1 MLVRESWR
9 GIKLEQ
15 PAPETDD
22 FSRSQIF
29 ILFFSFVFL
38 TTLPVWTHRLPPLSD
53 YANHLA
59 RMQVIATL
67 QGNVQLSR
75 FYEVDWQIIP
85 NLVMDLIV
93 PTLARFMNVYLAG
106 QIFTTGMFFLIV
118 SGVLVLG
125 RSLFGRWSVTA
136 LVSLPFLYN
145 YVFLVGLMNYIFG
158 IGISLWGLAG
168 WVALREKPWLLRFAV
183 STVTVIVLFFSHL
196 SALGIYGIGVLSAE
210 LFRLWDARSNLY
222 WGDLRGF
229 VASGLPFLA
238 ALPLLLASPTMNL
251 AGSLY
256 WDQFG
261 KVAGLMYVISDYSEV
276 VGLAILGVLLICAVW
291 ASHHQILKLHPIAVP
306 VLIVGSLVY
315 LALPRVM
322 FDTYMAD
329 QRVPLGIAFILLG
342 CTELQPRGRSLRTA
356 FVGLLILVLAVR
368 LIEVDVNWSTHSEE
382 TSQLRSSLRRIE
394 PGSKVFVAYA
404 NSSAGEDV
412 ADLGLVHAACL
423 AVIERSAL
431 VTTLFTVVGKQ
442 VLHVRPEYRD
452 FADIH
457 DGTPPSIAQ
466 MIVAASYPLPD
477 MPTFW
482 QNWPKFDY
490 VYVLYSDD
498 DTPNPDFSRLK
509 LIDQGNRFQLYRVI
523 KTAS

>member
-1 MLVRESWR
+1 VLTRDSTVQQAASEAD
-9 GIKLEQ
+9 E
-15 PAPETDD
+15 
-22 FSRSQIF
+22 FSSSQIL
-29 ILFFSFVFL
+29 ILFFAFFFL
-38 TTLPVWTHRLPPLSD
+38 TTLPVWTHRVPPVSD

-59 RMQVIATL
+59 RMHVIATL
-67 QGNVQLSR
+67 QGNAQLGR

-93 PTLARFMNVYLAG
+93 PTLARFINVYLAG
-106 QIFTTGMFFLIV
+106 QIFTAVMFLLIA

-125 RSLFGRWSVTA
+125 RSLFGRWPLTA
-136 LVSLPFLYN
+136 LLCLPFLYN

-158 IGISLWGLAG
+158 IGVALWGLAG
-168 WVALREKPWLLRFAV
+168 WVALREKNWLLRFGL
-183 STVTVIVLFFSHL
+183 STAIVIVLLFSHL
-196 SALGIYGIGVLSAE
+196 SALGLYGIGVLSAE
-210 LFRLWDARSNLY
+210 LLRLWDARFSFRWSNLREF
-222 WGDLRGF
+222 GT
-229 VASGLPFLA
+229 SGLPFVVA
-238 ALPLLLASPTMNL
+238 TPLLLASPTLDL
-251 AGSLY
+251 AGSVY

-261 KVAGLMYVISDYSEV
+261 KIAGLMYVISDYSEL
-276 VGLAILGVLLICAVW
+276 VGLGILGVLLICAGW
-291 ASHHQILKLHPIAVP
+291 ASRHQILSLHGIALP
-306 VLIVGSLVY
+306 VLIVGSVVY

-322 FDTYMAD
+322 FDTFMAD

-342 CTELQPRGRSLRTA
+342 CVDLRPKGRSLRTA

-368 LIEVDVNWSTHSEE
+368 LIEVDVNWSTLSEE
-382 TSQLRSSLRRIE
+382 TSQLRSSFRKIE
-394 PGSKVFVAYA
+394 RGSKVFVAYA
-404 NSSAGEDV
+404 NASAGEDV

-466 MIVAASYPLPD
+466 MIVASSHPLQG
-477 MPTFW
+477 MPEFW
-482 QNWPKFDY
+482 LNWPKFDY

-498 DTPNPDFSRLK
+498 DTPNPDSSRLR
-509 LIDQGNRFQLYRVI
+509 LIDAGDRFQLYRVV
-523 KTAS
+523 KGAR